1 MLSLFNTKLRLK
13 YTYMHSNMRR
23 KFQQLVFVFLLIPF
37 FGISQKA
44 TLKRLDKY
52 FQTNLE
58 AWNIPGMS
66 VAIVKDDSLVF
77 AKGYGVR
84 DIVTKEAV
92 DENTL
97 FAIASNSKSFTSAAL
112 AILVDRR

>member
-1 MLSLFNTKLRLK
+1 MCINK
-13 YTYMHSNMRR
+13 RR
-23 KFQQLVFVFLLIPF
+23 TVQQFVFVFLLIPF

-52 FQTNLE
+52 FQTNLT

-84 DIVTKEAV
+84 DIDHKR
-92 DENTL
+92 
-97 FAIASNSKSFTSAAL
+97 SG
-112 AILVDRR
+112 